1 MLANE
6 MDDEDCTREIVDGDI
21 HTIIWELIDDFSA
34 SRGNTKSVE
43 YAMIYGGADEKLGS
57 LADVEGCREQFASEE
72 KLGLRGWEKDGNMWR
87 HTRWHPNKESLTLK
101 QAQDTVC
108 GGIMRDRIMKGL
120 KPLGDC
126 IDRIT
131 KQAEKG
137 YLVGLDGRKLKVRSS
152 HSALNL
158 KLQSTGAIL
167 MKTAMVTLME
177 KYEKRGLMKIGKEYV
192 PNKYVELFTFY
203 HDEYQLG
210 IPKHTV
216 TDEKV
221 MEFDLSEYDLDD
233 KSQKKAAKEFVE
245 KAVARFHNR
254 QRRRE
259 NKIWSGPVIDLKAGT
274 ATLKYSIVGQLCVE
288 TFEETG
294 IEFGINCEVTGDYL
308 VGMSWR
314 DCH

>member
-1 MLANE
+1 
-6 MDDEDCTREIVDGDI
+6 
-21 HTIIWELIDDFSA
+21 
-34 SRGNTKSVE
+34 
-43 YAMIYGGADEKLGS
+43 MIYGGADEKLGS
-57 LADVEGCREQFASEE
+57 LADVDGCREYFASRE
-72 KLGLRGWEKDGNMWR
+72 KLLLRGWEEDGDLWR
-87 HTRWHPNKESLTLK
+87 HGRWHPNKESLTIK
-101 QAQDTVC
+101 QAQDTIC

-131 KQAEKG
+131 SQSEKG
-137 YLVGLDGRKLKVRSS
+137 YLVGVDGRKLIVRSS

-177 KYEKRGLMKIGKEYV
+177 KYEKAGYVKIGKDYV

-210 IPKHTV
+210 IPKSVV

-221 MEFDLSEYDLDD
+221 IALDLSEYDLDD
-233 KSQKKAAKEFVE
+233 KSQKKEAKGVME
-245 KAVARFHNR
+245 KACERFHNR
-254 QRRRE
+254 ERRRSG
-259 NKIWSGPVIDLKAGT
+259 KIWSGPVIDLKAGT
-274 ATLKYSIVGQLCVE
+274 ATLQYSEVGQLCVE

-294 IEFGINCEVTGDYL
+294 RDFGINCEVTGDYL
-308 VGMSWR
+308 IGLNWN